1 LIAAPWKPTT
11 SRIRF
16 GLSLGR
22 ITIEA
27 EIDEGYHR
35 IAGLLAVA

>member
-1 LIAAPWKPTT
+1 M

-22 ITIEA
+22 ITTEA
-27 EIDEGYHR
+27 EIDEAHHR
-35 IAGLLAVA
+35 LAGLLAVA